1 MIDDFEILE
10 QRKKGVPSYE
20 ERYPNDALI
29 AVNKTMFTI
38 FSKAV
43 EKLGITH
50 KCKILIAKRS
60 GKFYI
65 AKLSELSTRR
75 GYLVSKRKNKDS
87 FYCCADSF
95 TRHNV
100 FNVTF
105 KVLDSEYIEDLDWYE
120 LEQINQ

>member
-1 MIDDFEILE
+1 MNNDFEILD

-20 ERYPNDALI
+20 TRFPNDALI

-43 EKLGITH
+43 DKLGITD
-50 KCKILIAKRS
+50 KCKILIARR
-60 GKFYI
+60 GGNFYI
-65 AKLSELSTRR
+65 AKLDEISTRR
-75 GYLVSKRKNKDS
+75 GYLVSKRKKQNS

-100 FNVTF
+100 FNVVF
-105 KVLDSEYIEDLDWYE
+105 RVKDSEYIEELDWYE
-120 LEQINQ
+120 LEQIN